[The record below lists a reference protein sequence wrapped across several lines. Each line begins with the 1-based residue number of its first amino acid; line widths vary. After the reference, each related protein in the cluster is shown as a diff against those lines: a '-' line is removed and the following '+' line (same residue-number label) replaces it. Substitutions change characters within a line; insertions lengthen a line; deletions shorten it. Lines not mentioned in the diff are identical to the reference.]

1 VIGLYVLILG
11 QMDMDLRYKTSFYT
25 FRFSGFEAISIPFI
39 LLILRYFWRSTLF
52 NCFLVSTG
60 IVVFLAVIFRDG
72 FQILL
77 PGSG

>member
-1 VIGLYVLILG
+1 
-11 QMDMDLRYKTSFYT
+11 
-25 FRFSGFEAISIPFI
+25 
-39 LLILRYFWRSTLF
+39 LF